1 MQNTQEKRRCSVSK
15 VWVVSECSVFLIH
28 MKLYVINIKEF
39 GKMFKIHS
47 IFPKLRKTVNFNKK
61 KLCFTLCPSKLCN
74 IRSKEARKSYVFII
88 LVSSSK
94 LHSIY
99 EIRVI
104 KREKDKF
111 QKLQL
116 GSVIF
121 VENSGR
127 LNIFF
132 IVQSDC
138 IEIWSQL
145 CHTQFV

>member
-1 MQNTQEKRRCSVSK
+1 
-15 VWVVSECSVFLIH
+15 
-28 MKLYVINIKEF
+28 
-39 GKMFKIHS
+39 MFKIHS

-104 KREKDKF
+104 KREKDK
-111 QKLQL
+111 LQL